1 MILTMG
7 MKIRHRLT
15 GIEMMVLEVGP
26 QSKNMKVPGLGLV
39 HEEYLAKGIVR
50 VRLSD
55 MKVIDVYEYEIDGME
70 PEIDTRSLLMEKS

>member
-1 MILTMG
+1 MILTVG
-7 MKIRHRLT
+7 TKIRHRLT
-15 GIEMMVLEVGP
+15 GQDMMVLEVGP

-39 HEEYLAKGIVR
+39 REEYLAKGIVR

-70 PEIDTRSLLMEKS
+70 PEIDTRSLLVEKS

>member
-1 MILTMG
+1 MILTVG
-7 MKIRHRLT
+7 TKIRHRLT
-15 GIEMMVLEVGP
+15 GQDMMVLEVGP

-39 HEEYLAKGIVR
+39 REEYLAKGIVR